1 MRYYATFW
9 PHFSQYAAIALLFEP
24 QKMQNLL
31 PSKLV
36 LSDCELL
43 DSEAAGDS
51 TDRRFGGLR
60 TDQTARVI
68 ETTIANMI
76 IMNKIGS
83 FATKLTDNGI
93 TG

>member
-31 PSKLV
+31 LSKMGV
-36 LSDCELL
+36 SDCELL
-43 DSEAAGDS
+43 VSEIVGDS
-51 TDRRFGGLR
+51 TDRCFGLR
-60 TDQTARVI
+60 TDQTERVT

-76 IMNKIGS
+76 TMNKIGS
-83 FATKLTDNGI
+83 FAIKLTDSGI